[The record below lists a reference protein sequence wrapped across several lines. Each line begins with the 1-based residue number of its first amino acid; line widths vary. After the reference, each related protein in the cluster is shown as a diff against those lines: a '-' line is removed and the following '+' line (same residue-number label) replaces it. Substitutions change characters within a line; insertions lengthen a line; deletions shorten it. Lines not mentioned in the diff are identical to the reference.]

1 MLSQKQTQRSMVVYS
16 LQKQRRL
23 IDFFD
28 GTHSY
33 AFSDTLLP
41 RQEEFA
47 AKANRIAS
55 GIRKKTTT
63 MFAEPGPF
71 KADNLLIDK
80 PLLQFFQQKIAL
92 IDDARW
98 VTETNA
104 PPIAVNAIVISKSP
118 ELTMAECRAKFPC
131 QLLVF
136 DASNAMRK
144 VQRWREECLANGWP
158 FHDVRSSG
166 AWVNTQ

>member
-1 MLSQKQTQRSMVVYS
+1 
-16 LQKQRRL
+16 
-23 IDFFD
+23 
-28 GTHSY
+28 
-33 AFSDTLLP
+33 
-41 RQEEFA
+41 
-47 AKANRIAS
+47 
-55 GIRKKTTT
+55 
-63 MFAEPGPF
+63 
-71 KADNLLIDK
+71 
-80 PLLQFFQQKIAL
+80 LLQFFQQKIAL